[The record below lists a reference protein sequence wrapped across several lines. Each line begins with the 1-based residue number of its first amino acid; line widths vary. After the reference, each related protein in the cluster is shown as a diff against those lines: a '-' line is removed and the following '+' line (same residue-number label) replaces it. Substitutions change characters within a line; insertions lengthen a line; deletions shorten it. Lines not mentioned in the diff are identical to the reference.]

1 MQLRYL
7 SRLSIA
13 AATAGLILLAA
24 GSLYLVAAFRDHVA
38 AVATLNQL
46 QFAVAELGVKVGQLD
61 VDAQTTLNVA
71 ATKKNLDQVRA
82 ALRDLDHPLTA
93 AARRHA
99 EEIEAALP
107 GFRFA
112 PGTADPEARAT
123 LKQRLD
129 HLRRL
134 ESRLTLAE
142 SAILQDRHRLLDHRM
157 IVAVAVFGGVALAFG
172 LLSIA
177 GFRIIHRRILGPVQA
192 LTSATRAVERG
203 DLEHPVIDTTN
214 DEFARLSRAFNSM
227 LAQLRHRDQE
237 AHDYQR
243 ELTRI
248 LTERTA
254 VLDALP
260 AHIALLDSEGVI
272 QDINKRWRHFARANN
287 YTDPEFGV
295 GRNYLTICEQAAGA
309 WSDEAKVVAT
319 GIRAVLAS
327 ERDEFALEYPCH
339 SPDRKR
345 WFRVMTTRIEPVV
358 DAGDEAVMAGAVVA
372 HIDITERRLAEE
384 HVQEQAY
391 LLQTAGRLAGF
402 GGWSTN
408 LATEEVAMSDE
419 IAAIVDLPHGP
430 SITVAEAIMDFYAE
444 GSRERLRAC
453 WEACVAHGTPWDE
466 ELEIITA
473 HGRPIWVRLTGEAVR
488 DEAGRITHVHGAL
501 QDITAYKHIESE
513 LRRLAYEDALT
524 GLASRLGFQTRLSG
538 LLTDSATAGGHLTII
553 DLKGLNDVN
562 QAYGYAFGDQLLIAV
577 ARRLKTATE
586 EPGLVGRVGGDQF
599 ALLHFR
605 TEGTPASVHNLV
617 DWLEDLFRD
626 AFEIDGTHLRMRA
639 TFGVAALEAAD
650 IDGEQVMRR
659 AHLAFHAAREYD
671 DRHWEVYQPALN
683 EAAIERI
690 RLTEDLDLALSR
702 NQFEL
707 HFQPK
712 VRLQD
717 GQVVSAEALIRW
729 RHPAHGLVPPDR
741 FIPLAERSRAILP
754 IGEWVIREACLRLR
768 EWQREAFAGAKVAI
782 NVSMLQLTDSD
793 LAATVGR
800 IVRETGVEPGGL
812 LLEITE
818 SLLEHEPDIVGRQ
831 LSRLHDIGVRLSLDD
846 FGTGYSSLG
855 HLNRYPFD
863 EIKIDRV
870 FTAGCT
876 TQSYSREIINLVI
889 GLARVLGCEV
899 VAEGIETAAQGDVLH
914 QLGCHVGQGFYYSFP
929 LKAEELHGLLAS
941 RQRLPIEMNGS
952 PTH

>member
-1 MQLRYL
+1 MQLR
-7 SRLSIA
+7 RLSQLSIT
-13 AATAGLILLAA
+13 AATAGLVLLAA
-24 GSLYLVAAFRDHVA
+24 GSVYLVVAFQDHVA

-71 ATKKNLDQVRA
+71 ATRKNLDQARA
-82 ALRDLDHPLTA
+82 ALRNIDHPLTA

-107 GFRFA
+107 GFISA
-112 PGTADPEARAT
+112 PGTAEDRAT
-123 LKQRLD
+123 IVRRLD

-142 SAILQDRHRLLDHRM
+142 SAILQDRHRLLDHLM
-157 IVAVAVFGGVALAFG
+157 MVAVAIFGGFALTFG

-177 GFRIIHRRILGPVQA
+177 GFRIIHRRILRPVQT
-192 LTSATRAVERG
+192 LTDAARAVERG
-203 DLEHPVIDTTN
+203 DLEHPVTDTTN
-214 DEFARLSRAFNSM
+214 DEFAGLARAFNSM
-227 LAQLRHRDQE
+227 LEHLRRRDRE
-237 AHDYQR
+237 VHDYQR
-243 ELTRI
+243 ELTRT

-260 AHIALLDSEGVI
+260 AHIALLDNEGVI
-272 QDINKRWRHFARANN
+272 QDVNNRWRHFARANN
-287 YTDPEFGV
+287 YTDSESGV
-295 GRNYLTICEQAAGA
+295 GRNYLTICEQATGE
-309 WSDEAKVVAT
+309 WSDEAKEVAS
-319 GIRAVLAS
+319 GIRAVLAGDRS
-327 ERDEFALEYPCH
+327 EFVLEYPCH
-339 SPDRKR
+339 SPDLKR
-345 WFRVMTTRIEPVV
+345 WFRVMATRIEPVA
-358 DAGDEAVMAGAVVA
+358 DTGDEPVMAGAVVA

-408 LATEEVAMSDE
+408 LATEEVTMSDE
-419 IAAIVDLPHGP
+419 IAAIVDLPPGP

-473 HGRPIWVRLTGEAVR
+473 HGRRIWVRLTGEAVR
-488 DEAGRITHVHGAL
+488 DEADRITHVHGAL

-524 GLASRLGFQTRLSG
+524 GLASRLGFQSRLSG
-538 LLTDSATAGGHLTII
+538 LLTDTANAGGHLAII

-562 QAYGYAFGDQLLIAV
+562 QAYGYAFGDQLLVAV
-577 ARRLKTATE
+577 ARRLKAATR

-599 ALLHFR
+599 ALLDYR
-605 TEGTPASVHNLV
+605 TACAAASAHNLV
-617 DWLEDLFRD
+617 DWLEGLFRD
-626 AFEIDGTHLRMRA
+626 AFEIDDTQLRMRA

-650 IDGEQVMRR
+650 VDGEEVMRR
-659 AHLAFHAAREYD
+659 AHLAFHTARERE
-671 DRHWEVYQPALN
+671 DRHWEVYQPTLD

-717 GQVVSAEALIRW
+717 GQIVSAEALIRW
-729 RHPAHGLVPPDR
+729 RHPTHGLVPPDR

-754 IGEWVIREACLRLR
+754 IGEWVIREACLHLR
-768 EWQREAFAGAKVAI
+768 EWQREAFAAANLAV
-782 NVSMLQLTDSD
+782 NLSMLQLTESD
-793 LAATVGR
+793 LAETVAR

-812 LLEITE
+812 SLEITE
-818 SLLEHEPDIVGRQ
+818 SLLEREPAAVGGQ
-831 LSRLHDIGVRLSLDD
+831 LARLHDIGVRLSLDD
-846 FGTGYSSLG
+846 FGTGYASLG

-870 FTAGCT
+870 FIADCA
-876 TQSYSREIINLVI
+876 TQHYSREIIRMIIRI
-889 GLARVLGCEV
+889 GKVLECDV
-899 VAEGIETAAQGDVLH
+899 VAEGIETLAQSDLLQ
-914 QLGCHVGQGFYYSFP
+914 QLGCNVGQGYYYSLP
-929 LKAEELHGLLAS
+929 LKPEDLRWLLAS
-941 RQRLPIEMNGS
+941 RLQLPIAMNGF
-952 PTH
+952 PTR